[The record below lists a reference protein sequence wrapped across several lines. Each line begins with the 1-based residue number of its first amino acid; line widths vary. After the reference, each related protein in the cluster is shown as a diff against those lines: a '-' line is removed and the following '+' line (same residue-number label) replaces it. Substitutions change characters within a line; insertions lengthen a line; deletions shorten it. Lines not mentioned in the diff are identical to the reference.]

1 MVSSILDTKLS
12 VTGLI
17 EMFLDFQDRNT
28 FDDTP
33 EQRKAFYH
41 DLLIT
46 QGGFRYWLNNYKDM
60 LFDDAANYEAYKFW
74 RDFVRS
80 RIDDPRKKDILAPME
95 PPHPWGTKRPSLEQY
110 YYECFNL
117 PHCDLIDLDA
127 DPIEEFSENGIKT
140 KSGDYHEFDVVALAT
155 GFDAVTGSLS
165 QLDITAND
173 GHTIADHWKDGLI
186 TSKGIALHG
195 FPNMF
200 FLYGPQA
207 PTAFSNGPTCVQVQ
221 AKFLEDTFKVIQK
234 EGVTRFEATAESEKD
249 WRDKTH
255 ANWDATL
262 FPKAKSWYQGA
273 NIPGRKVEPLNW

>member
-1 MVSSILDTKLS
+1 MLRQTDSIT
-12 VTGLI
+12 
-17 EMFLDFQDRNT
+17 DFQERNT

-33 EQRKAFYH
+33 EQRQAFYK
-41 DLLIT
+41 DLLID
-46 QGGFRYWLNNYKDM
+46 QGGFRFWLNTYKDM

-80 RIDDPRKKDILAPME
+80 RIDDPRKKEILAPME

-110 YYECFNL
+110 YYECYNL
-117 PHCDLIDLDA
+117 PHCDLIDITA
-127 DPIEEFSENGIKT
+127 DPIEEFTETGIKT

-165 QLDITAND
+165 QLDIKASD
-173 GHTIADHWKDGLI
+173 GHTIADHWKDGLT
-186 TSKGIALHG
+186 TSMGIALHG

-221 AKFLEDTFKVIQK
+221 AAWLETFFKAIK
-234 EGVTRFEATAESEKD
+234 GTNITRVEATAESEQD
-249 WRDKTH
+249 WKRRTSE
-255 ANWDATL
+255 AWDATL
-262 FPKAKSWYQGA
+262 FPKAKSWYQGS